1 MIEDQILTLQMQDMS
16 LSFLMKSDSI
26 KDQLRQSQLKNLES
40 ILKAYYQLII
50 PSNRDIGKIL
60 KEVIK
65 IQILC
70 KGFWI

>member
-26 KDQLRQSQLKNLES
+26 KDQLQQSQLKNLES